1 MKLKQD
7 HTIVSVKLKRV
18 DTKVLDTEQRRAF
31 ALNMVWGGAKYNCAP
46 PIANLE
52 TSSPAKRLWKLL

>member
-31 ALNMVWGGAKYNCAP
+31 ALNMVWGGGQNTIVP
-46 PIANLE
+46 
-52 TSSPAKRLWKLL
+52 RR